1 MGAGPGF
8 HPVRRCPK
16 TSEVAGIVTTM
27 LFRLAIRRT
36 FAPLV
41 PLVALACTYLLVRS
55 DWFWATSS
63 TIGDRAGVLLHEWLI
78 EWFLL
83 GG

>member
-1 MGAGPGF
+1 
-8 HPVRRCPK
+8 
-16 TSEVAGIVTTM
+16 M
-27 LFRLAIRRT
+27 LFRSVIRRT

-41 PLVALACTYLLVRS
+41 PLVAVVCTYLLLRS
-55 DWFWATSS
+55 DWFWEVS
-63 TIGDRAGVLLHEWLI
+63 TTVGDRLGWLFYEWLI

>member
-1 MGAGPGF
+1 M
-8 HPVRRCPK
+8 
-16 TSEVAGIVTTM
+16 
-27 LFRLAIRRT
+27 RRT

-41 PLVALACTYLLVRS
+41 PLVALGCTYLLLRS
-55 DWFWATSS
+55 DWFWEASS
-63 TIGDRAGVLLHEWLI
+63 TVGDRLGGLLYELLI

>member
-1 MGAGPGF
+1 
-8 HPVRRCPK
+8 
-16 TSEVAGIVTTM
+16 M
-27 LFRLAIRRT
+27 LFRSVLRRT

-41 PLVALACTYLLVRS
+41 PLVAVGCTYLLLRS
-55 DWFWATSS
+55 NWFWEFSS
-63 TIGDRAGVLLHEWLI
+63 AVGDQLGWLLHEWLI

>member
-1 MGAGPGF
+1 
-8 HPVRRCPK
+8 
-16 TSEVAGIVTTM
+16 M
-27 LFRLAIRRT
+27 LFRSVIRRT

-41 PLVALACTYLLVRS
+41 PLVAVVCTYLLLRS
-55 DWFWATSS
+55 DWFWEVS
-63 TIGDRAGVLLHEWLI
+63 TTVGDRLGWLLYEWLI

>member
-1 MGAGPGF
+1 
-8 HPVRRCPK
+8 
-16 TSEVAGIVTTM
+16 M
-27 LFRLAIRRT
+27 LFRSVIRRT

-41 PLVALACTYLLVRS
+41 PLVAVACTYLVLRS
-55 DWFWATSS
+55 DWFWEFSS
-63 TIGDRAGVLLHEWLI
+63 TVGDRLGWLLHELLI